1 MPDFFTFVLAGA
13 DVAGLLQLLL
23 QPDHLLHLQLRVPRG
38 LPQDPHPEDLLQ
50 TLVILRATG
59 AAAALRRCPCLMQ
72 TKVIA

>member
-50 TLVILRATG
+50 TLVVFRGTG
-59 AAAALRRCPCLMQ
+59 SAAAIQRRPRLMQ